1 MNTPQRLFALV
12 VVLIGCAVVS
22 LMAGVHWMSP
32 ADIGHAFWM
41 PSATNVDDLV
51 IRTTRLSRTVLAIVV
66 GASLAV
72 AGGILQTLT
81 HNPLASPGILGINAG
96 ALFAVVLIATT
107 DVLAAHLNPYAG
119 AFAGAAIA
127 AAIVWWLAMR
137 RQTATPLHLILAGAA
152 LAALFGAMSQ
162 ALLVIDQQGL
172 DTVLFW
178 LAGSVSGRSLD
189 TVWPLIGIA
198 VLGLLLSAALL
209 RDLNLLAAGDTIAAA
224 VGIRLPRLQ
233 AMAIAVIVLLAG
245 ASVAMAGNIVFIGLI
260 VPHIA
265 RRLLGVDHRRWLPGA
280 AVIGATLALIAD
292 IVARLLIAPGEV
304 PIGVMTALIGA
315 PVFIALIRRQATAHA

>member
-81 HNPLASPGILGINAG
+81 LNPLASPGILGINAG
-96 ALFAVVLIATT
+96 ALLAVVLIATI
-107 DVLAAHLNPYAG
+107 DSVAAHLSPYIG
-119 AFAGAAIA
+119 AFVGAAVA
-127 AAIVWWLAMR
+127 AAVVWRLASY
-137 RQTATPLHLILAGAA
+137 RQTAAPLHLILAGAA
-152 LAALFGAMSQ
+152 LAALFGAISQ
-162 ALLVIDQQGL
+162 ALLVIDQHGL

-178 LAGSVSGRSLD
+178 LAGSVAGRSLD
-189 TVWPLIGIA
+189 TVWPLIA
-198 VLGLLLSAALL
+198 VAIIGLLVGIPLL
-209 RDLNLLAAGDTIAAA
+209 RDLNLLATGNTVAAA
-224 VGIRLPRLQ
+224 AGLRLRRLQ
-233 AMAIAVIVLLAG
+233 MLAMGVIVLLAG
-245 ASVAMAGNIVFIGLI
+245 ASVAMAGNVVFIGLV

-265 RRLLGVDHRRWLPGA
+265 RRLLGADHRIWLPGA
-280 AVIGATLALIAD
+280 ALIGMILTLMAD
-292 IVARLLIAPGEV
+292 VAARLLMAPSEV

-315 PVFIALIRRQATAHA
+315 PVFIALVRRQGRGHA

>member
-1 MNTPQRLFALV
+1 MSRSHALLGLV
-12 VVLIGCAVVS
+12 ALLIGAALAS
-22 LMAGVHWMSP
+22 LMAGVQWMSP
-32 ADIGHAFWM
+32 ADIGHAFWA

-51 IRTTRLSRTVLAIVV
+51 IRTTRLSRTVIAMTV

-96 ALFAVVLIATT
+96 ALLAVVLIATT
-107 DVLAAHLNPYAG
+107 APLAANLNPYIG

-127 AAIVWWLAMR
+127 AAIVWRLATY
-137 RQTATPLHLILAGAA
+137 RQTSAPLHLILAGAA
-152 LAALFGAMSQ
+152 LAALFGAISQ

-178 LAGSVSGRSLD
+178 LAGSVAGRSLE
-189 TVWPLIGIA
+189 TVSPLIA
-198 VLGLLLSAALL
+198 VAVIGLLLGMPLL
-209 RDLNLLAAGDTIAAA
+209 RDLNLLATGNTVAAA
-224 VGIRLPRLQ
+224 AGLRLRRLQ
-233 AMAIAVIVLLAG
+233 MLAIGVIVLLAG

-265 RRLLGVDHRRWLPGA
+265 RRLLGADHRIWLPGA
-280 AVIGATLALIAD
+280 ALIGAILALIAD
-292 IVARLLIAPGEV
+292 IAARLLMAPSEV

-315 PVFIALIRRQATAHA
+315 PVFIALVRRQGRARA